1 MSGHLQ
7 LAIWCEVPH
16 CVEDRNATSR
26 CIVLDRL
33 AMEMECCLHDI
44 YPYPFFFI
52 LKYLLCHKWRKVPNF
67 LHYYVWHKLSSKWH
81 TDTVFVQIP
90 TFVFCL
96 FVCFFDFGQFIY
108 NFETGKLP
116 AHERNNFIFHVNMHF
131 CNIVLFHKCRY
142 WVLSLHKFCNF
153 VVKWAKMLAIFFR
166 HFLWY
171 RIRLQVNVVP
181 QCRNTFV

>member
-1 MSGHLQ
+1 MITNVVNWRFTSYHR
-7 LAIWCEVPH
+7 V
-16 CVEDRNATSR
+16 VEIRVYLPRRGFVGLCGLLLGPSLKFTHIR
-26 CIVLDRL
+26 FC
-33 AMEMECCLHDI
+33 
-44 YPYPFFFI
+44 FI
-52 LKYLLCHKWRKVPNF
+52 LKYLLFHQWRKVSNF

-142 WVLSLHKFCNF
+142 WVLATQCIILYKNC
-153 VVKWAKMLAIFFR
+153 AIFSSNE
-166 HFLWY
+166 
-171 RIRLQVNVVP
+171 QT
-181 QCRNTFV
+181 C